1 MVNWPLES
9 DFDPMTSSDRC
20 KAAKSRLLVSRKS
33 KKEQAIIELVDEY
46 MRSEPHMIDAMCQ
59 SRLVGVKGRERKFA
73 DQLTK
78 EAVEYVREKK
88 AGIPILGGILWFFIK
103 GLVARIVADYISD
116 LLFSAGE

>member
-20 KAAKSRLLVSRKS
+20 KAAKSRLLVSRKT
-33 KKEQAIIELVDEY
+33 KKEQAIIDLVDEY
-46 MRSEPHMIDAMCQ
+46 MRSEPHVVKAMCDAKRFGFDE
-59 SRLVGVKGRERKFA
+59 SVRSKRET
-73 DQLTK
+73 LTS
-78 EAVEYVREKK
+78 EAIEYVREKK
-88 AGIPILGGILWFFIK
+88 AGIPILGGILWFFIR